1 MKITEFLKHNIIY
14 LDGGMGTLLQDAG
27 LKPGDH
33 PERWNLSHADR
44 ITDIHR
50 AYFDAGS
57 HMVNTNTFGANCL
70 KFSEEELEQIVVAA
84 VENAKRAKESSSG
97 TQEKF
102 IALDIGPTG
111 KLLKPYGDLDFE
123 DAVEVFAKTV
133 RIGAR
138 CGVDLIMIET
148 MSDSYET
155 KAAVLAA
162 KENSDLPV
170 FVSNAYGED
179 GKLMTGATPE
189 AMVAMLEGLRV
200 DAIGVN
206 CSLGPRQLVPVV
218 ERMLA
223 CASVPVL
230 FKPNAGL
237 PESRNGKT
245 VYDVTPSDFAASL
258 KACGEKI
265 SLFSLAASAWI
276 LLALSTSFLPC
287 ASAGFFKSDIK
298 VA

>member
-14 LDGGMGTLLQDAG
+14 LDGGMGTLLQDVG
-27 LKPGDH
+27 LCPGEH

-111 KLLKPYGDLDFE
+111 RLLRPYGDLDFE

-138 CGVDLIMIET
+138 CGVDLIMI
-148 MSDSYET
+148 
-155 KAAVLAA
+155 
-162 KENSDLPV
+162 
-170 FVSNAYGED
+170 
-179 GKLMTGATPE
+179 
-189 AMVAMLEGLRV
+189 
-200 DAIGVN
+200 
-206 CSLGPRQLVPVV
+206 
-218 ERMLA
+218 
-223 CASVPVL
+223 
-230 FKPNAGL
+230 
-237 PESRNGKT
+237 
-245 VYDVTPSDFAASL
+245 
-258 KACGEKI
+258 
-265 SLFSLAASAWI
+265 
-276 LLALSTSFLPC
+276 
-287 ASAGFFKSDIK
+287 
-298 VA
+298 